1 MVEPEGAVQLVRE
14 GPGIMEELE
23 PRLGRPQAILK
34 CFEKWLV
41 KACRLCRRL
50 APGCCW
56 EALCG

>member
-1 MVEPEGAVQLVRE
+1 MQLVRE

-41 KACRLCRRL
+41 KACRLCRRP